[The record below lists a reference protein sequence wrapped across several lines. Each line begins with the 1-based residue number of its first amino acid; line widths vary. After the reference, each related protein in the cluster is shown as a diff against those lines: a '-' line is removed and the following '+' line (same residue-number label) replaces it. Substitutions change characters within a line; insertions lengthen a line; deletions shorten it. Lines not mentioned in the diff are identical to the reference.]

1 MPSKNQPPP
10 RSTLTSIGA
19 RSRSPYG
26 FEMTESCLDCRHRD
40 EYLFCNLPG
49 IALEM
54 LDQIR
59 STAVYPKGAMLF
71 VEGQDSRGIFILC
84 HGRVKLMTSSE
95 QGKTVILRI
104 ADGGEVLGLSAT
116 ISERP
121 YEVTAETLEPC
132 EANFISRKDFLN
144 FLKQQG
150 EAAVNV
156 ARELSNHYHCAYRD
170 VRSLGLSRSAQAKIA
185 RLVLD
190 WADSSP
196 DPNTCHLRLTH
207 EEISQ
212 LIGTSRE
219 TVTRVLSDL
228 KKRKLLQIRGARCVL
243 QNRQALETLAG
254 S

>member
-1 MPSKNQPPP
+1 MPNKNNQLPPQK
-10 RSTLTSIGA
+10 LTSIGA
-19 RSRSPYG
+19 RARSPYG
-26 FEMTESCLDCRHRD
+26 FEMTESCLECRHRD
-40 EYLFCNLPG
+40 EYLFCNLPKP
-49 IALEM
+49 ALET
-54 LDQIR
+54 LEQIR
-59 STAVYPKGAMLF
+59 STAVYPEGAMLF
-71 VEGQDSRGIFILC
+71 VEGQDPRGIFILC

-104 ADGGEVLGLSAT
+104 AEGGEVLGLSAT

-132 EANFISRKDFLN
+132 EANFISRTDFLN

-170 VRSLGLSRSAQAKIA
+170 VRSLGLSGSAQAKIA
-185 RLVLD
+185 RLLLD
-190 WADSSP
+190 WAGENGNQDSF
-196 DPNTCHLRLTH
+196 HMRLTH

-228 KKRKLLQIRGARCVL
+228 KKKKLIQMKGAKVVL
-243 QNRQALETLAG
+243 PNRPGIERLAMA
-254 S
+254 

>member
-1 MPSKNQPPP
+1 MPRNQTAP
-10 RSTLTSIGA
+10 RTALTALGT
-19 RSRSPYG
+19 RPRSPYG
-26 FEMTESCLDCRHRD
+26 FETTESCLECRHRH
-40 EYLFCNLPG
+40 EYLFCNLAG
-49 IALEM
+49 SALEM

-59 STAVYPKGAMLF
+59 SAAEYPKGAMLF

-84 HGRVKLMTSSE
+84 HGRVKLVTSSE

-104 ADGGEVLGLSAT
+104 ADAGEVLGLSAT

-132 EANFISRKDFLN
+132 QANFISRKDFLG

-170 VRSLGLSRSAQAKIA
+170 VRSLGLSTSAQAKIA

-190 WADSSP
+190 WADASADS
-196 DPNTCHLRLTH
+196 DTFYLRLTH
-207 EEISQ
+207 EEMSQ
-212 LIGTSRE
+212 LVGTSRE

-228 KKRKLLQIRGARCVL
+228 KKRKLIQVKGARVVL
-243 QNRQALETLAG
+243 QNRQALELLAG